1 MLQAA
6 PCLGP
11 PRPIQLSAA
20 LLLPGHFGLVSFSH
34 RQVLPYGD
42 PRARWVARRSGL
54 AESLLG
60 PRAHPAALPSVQGT
74 RALSTVNTNA
84 PTNYF
89 NVRADYFKA
98 SGLASTSLRESARL
112 GARRCPMGMGAR
124 RTVWPHRVFALPYR
138 GPRVGR
144 IVQQLGTELA
154 DLVPEILRTAQAR
167 ARATVHGWSRFLYKY
182 ILYTIEHTLRTP
194 VTTSVTSVERQWT
207 LRFSAGPGIRLL
219 SRRGS
224 KI

>member
-1 MLQAA
+1 MGQ
-6 PCLGP
+6 
-11 PRPIQLSAA
+11 PRVISCVGRITAGRPFR
-20 LLLPGHFGLVSFSH
+20 PRFPH
-34 RQVLPYGD
+34 RQVLPHGD
-42 PRARWVARRSGL
+42 PRAWWVARRSGL

-144 IVQQLGTELA
+144 IVQQLGS
-154 DLVPEILRTAQAR
+154 VFPKYCAQAR

-182 ILYTIEHTLRTP
+182 IKYFTRTHDHEHHECH
-194 VTTSVTSVERQWT
+194 ER
-207 LRFSAGPGIRLL
+207 RAPMDVAFL
-219 SRRGS
+219 SRAGHTSLSSRV
-224 KI
+224 KNIKPRIKP